1 MSDANMELRTIKE
14 VLDFAIE
21 AEVQA
26 AQVYRDLAGSAVHQD
41 LRTLLL
47 ALADVEEEHWKSLE
61 EVREGDLSLF
71 ARKAPVVQLSVPC
84 FVPELSPEMTLAQL
98 LLAAI
103 DAERRAHELYS
114 GLAREAID
122 PGLATLLDAL
132 AREEINHWQQ
142 LQQAYD
148 TFIAGGSSE

>member
-1 MSDANMELRTIKE
+1 MELRTIKE

-21 AEVQA
+21 AEVKA
-26 AQVYRDLAGSAVHQD
+26 AQIYRDLAGRADHRD

-47 ALADVEEEHWKSLE
+47 TLADLEEEHWKSLE
-61 EVREGDLSLF
+61 RVREGDLSLF
-71 ARKAPVVQLSVPC
+71 ARESPVVQLSVPD

-103 DAERRAHELYS
+103 DAERRTHELYS
-114 GLAREAID
+114 GLAREAGD

-132 AREEINHWQQ
+132 AREELNHWQR
-142 LQQAYD
+142 LKQAYD
-148 TFIAGGSSE
+148 AFITGGSSK